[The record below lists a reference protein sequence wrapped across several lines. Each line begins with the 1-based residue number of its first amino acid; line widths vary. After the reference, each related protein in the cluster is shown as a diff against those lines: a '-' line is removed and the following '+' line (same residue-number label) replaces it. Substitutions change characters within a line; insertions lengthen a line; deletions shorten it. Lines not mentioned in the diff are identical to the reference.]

1 VAIDPEGRL
10 LCSCR
15 YHQRYGVA
23 CRHII
28 AINQGELRL
37 EHVAVRWLSRYAAEP
52 NKTWLFQPVEL
63 PTSLVSICDFPI
75 CYDGSWY
82 PDDDGTQEIRIFGS
96 IGTKDGER
104 EDELQSLGP
113 DNGADPV
120 NEEDIDDEDGDSV
133 PAVSRHHMV
142 QDRIDQFNRISV
154 HFKNN
159 SRAARWYCQV
169 MDSVIGELQ
178 GVMEGDG
185 FPSKADR
192 SVRGQL
198 PSLSPHPKRGLKNDE
213 TVERLRSL
221 TQQSW
226 RYEILIK
233 NDLADDLR
241 GHSTN

>member
-1 VAIDPEGRL
+1 
-10 LCSCR
+10 
-15 YHQRYGVA
+15 
-23 CRHII
+23 
-28 AINQGELRL
+28 
-37 EHVAVRWLSRYAAEP
+37 
-52 NKTWLFQPVEL
+52 
-63 PTSLVSICDFPI
+63 
-75 CYDGSWY
+75 
-82 PDDDGTQEIRIFGS
+82 
-96 IGTKDGER
+96 
-104 EDELQSLGP
+104 
-113 DNGADPV
+113 
-120 NEEDIDDEDGDSV
+120 
-133 PAVSRHHMV
+133 MV

-233 NDLADDLR
+233 TDLADDLR